1 MVKVVVALVASARV
15 TLPSSTTHL
24 SKTLPASGASA
35 VTVTTVFCSILS
47 VMGVPAA
54 TEAVPLITVSVFA
67 STGFSANSA
76 SIVTSFAGMM
86 KVMVALVSLAS
97 VTPPALTTH
106 LTKCFPSG
114 ACAVTV
120 TSTPSMARVMGVP
133 AATVA
138 VPPVTVTA

>member
-1 MVKVVVALVASARV
+1 M
-15 TLPSSTTHL
+15 
-24 SKTLPASGASA
+24 
-35 VTVTTVFCSILS
+35 
-47 VMGVPAA
+47 
-54 TEAVPLITVSVFA
+54 ITVSVYA

-76 SIVTSFAGMM
+76 SIVTSFAGMV
-86 KVMVALVSLAS
+86 KVVVALVSLAS